1 MTDPTTLR
9 RKTDSVPSPSSDLYG
24 YRQQFHLQRHGVNPY
39 PKRHL
44 ESSEEGEEE
53 EEDEEHNDGYDYR
66 EDGADSEDSDEN
78 HKEIDYPDEN
88 TSHDGDHTN
97 GSDAPALMMSED
109 EEITGEEDS
118 GRNSHHNHDHT
129 YHYHNHHHHHHND
142 NMIVSHPSVIYS
154 ANANSHP
161 CCICAEIYPVFP
173 HRLDE
178 LDHHPTELPTPSQV
192 LMNPCQKHYICV
204 SCIKSSLLNNAMVL
218 FKDGQGNFPC
228 LGDGQCQNDLQQR
241 TTTFIYQLRDL
252 FTDGEWNTLTHVL
265 NMHRSSQSVSEHHPF
280 IVPLCPSAQISP
292 EMAYNHLQHLMTQ
305 DHPRV
310 QCPICL
316 VPIQKTTA
324 CFAIRH
330 CDWEMCWMCGKVDRR
345 LDTQHWKGC
354 PRYDSNPFWNLHDYQ
369 CSEGRCFNDD
379 RVCTVTQHALGR
391 SSMDDIRKAYQ
402 VMRFYESF
410 SPTFQSQL
418 NTLMQTRKVWPAFVQ
433 HQSQYHAAVFTPR

>member
-1 MTDPTTLR
+1 MTDF
-9 RKTDSVPSPSSDLYG
+9 YG
-24 YRQQFHLQRHGVNPY
+24 YRQQFHLQRNGVNPY

-44 ESSEEGEEE
+44 ESSEGEE
-53 EEDEEHNDGYDYR
+53 DNNDGYDYR
-66 EDGADSEDSDEN
+66 EDDADSADSDEN

-88 TSHDGDHTN
+88 TSHDGDNGNSNNTNDNDN
-97 GSDAPALMMSED
+97 GSDDPTLMMSED
-109 EEITGEEDS
+109 EETTGEEDY
-118 GRNSHHNHDHT
+118 T
-129 YHYHNHHHHHHND
+129 YHYHTYPRRHND
-142 NMIVSHPSVIYS
+142 NMILSDPTTGRSPITSSDPSVTGYDHARS
-154 ANANSHP
+154 YP
-161 CCICAEIYPVFP
+161 CCICAESYPVFP

-204 SCIKSSLLNNAMVL
+204 SCIKSSLLNNAMAL
-218 FKDGQGNFPC
+218 FKDGNGNFPC
-228 LGDGQCQNDLQQR
+228 LGDGQCQNNLQQR

-252 FTDGEWNTLTHVL
+252 FTDGEWNTLIHVL
-265 NMHRSSQSVSEHHPF
+265 KMHRISQSVSEHHPY
-280 IVPLCPSAQISP
+280 IVPLCPTAQISP

-345 LDTQHWKGC
+345 LDTQHWKVC
-354 PRYDSNPFWNLHDYQ
+354 PRYDSNPFWKLHDYQ
-369 CSEGRCFNDD
+369 CSEGECFNDD
-379 RVCTVTQHALGR
+379 RVCTVNQHALGR

-402 VMRFYESF
+402 IMRFYESF
-410 SPTFQSQL
+410 LPTFQSQL
-418 NTLMQTRKVWPAFVQ
+418 NTLMQTRKVWSAFVQ
-433 HQSQYHAAVFTPR
+433 HQSQYHAAVFT